1 MVLAD
6 TCVWIEWIAGTS
18 LGKRFAG
25 MLGDTDNLLVPTLVQ
40 LELYKWC
47 LRELTEDQAEAVI
60 AGTRLARI
68 LRLTEAI
75 ALNAAELTRS
85 HRLSTADAIIY
96 ASARMHEAPLVTL
109 DRHFEGMPGV
119 DYFPKPA

>member
-1 MVLAD
+1 M
-6 TCVWIEWIAGTS
+6 
-18 LGKRFAG
+18 
-25 MLGDTDNLLVPTLVQ
+25 
-40 LELYKWC
+40 
-47 LRELTEDQAEAVI
+47 I

-68 LRLTEAI
+68 LPLTEAI

-109 DRHFEGMPGV
+109 DRRFDGMHGA
-119 DYFPKPA
+119 DNFAKPA